1 MSDMTRMEKVS
12 FLEDYRL
19 EIVLTDGSCC
29 FYDMKPKLKTVRF
42 YDLES
47 WGTFS
52 RGILRNGQVICW
64 DNGTEL
70 SIDEILPHGQDR

>member
-19 EIVLTDGSCC
+19 EIVLADGSCC

-42 YDLES
+42 YDLENF
-47 WGTFS
+47 GIFS
-52 RGILRNGQVICW
+52 GGILRNGQVICW
-64 DNGTEL
+64 DNGAEL